1 MPRMPLSELKALL
14 DSERNDAL
22 AATRASKLSVE
33 RSDAMDYCLG
43 DMAKDM
49 PAPEGRS
56 RAVSGRRQIWFETSG
71 THPIAK
77 RRRGTTAT
85 SCTSSSSIQAA
96 TTRESSR
103 FCAQGSIGS
112 AAER

>member
-33 RSDAMDYCLG
+33 RSDAMDHYLG

-49 PAPEGRS
+49 PAAQGRS
-56 RAVSGRRQIWFETSG
+56 HAVSTDVADFGTYPIWR
-71 THPIAK
+71 I
-77 RRRGTTAT
+77 
-85 SCTSSSSIQAA
+85 
-96 TTRESSR
+96 
-103 FCAQGSIGS
+103 
-112 AAER
+112 